1 MKSICVFCGSNT
13 GFNSIYSEKAE
24 IFGKLLAG
32 NNISLVYG
40 GGNIGLMGI
49 MADAS
54 LSYNGEVIGV
64 ITQKLK
70 DIEVA
75 HTGLSKM
82 HIVETM
88 SERKLVMEQ
97 LSDAFVILPGGYGT
111 FDEMFEMI
119 TLNQLNIIKKPI
131 GVLNVNGFF
140 DTLITLID
148 NCIKEGFIKADHKKL
163 FIIENDEE
171 ILLEKLLEFD
181 HVDTTKWLDS
191 FKNS

>member
-1 MKSICVFCGSNT
+1 MKSICVFCGSNH
-13 GFNSIYSEKAE
+13 GFNQVYSEKAE

-64 ITQKLK
+64 ITQKLI

-75 HTGLSKM
+75 HTSLSKM

-88 SERKLVMEQ
+88 SERKLMMEQ
-97 LSDAFVILPGGYGT
+97 LSDAFVMLPGGYGT
-111 FDEMFEMI
+111 LDEIFEMI
-119 TLNQLNIIKKPI
+119 TLNQLNIIQKPI
-131 GVLNVNGFF
+131 GILNVNGFF
-140 DTLITLID
+140 DPLIALID
-148 NCIKEGFIKADHKKL
+148 NSIKEGFIKTEHKKL
-163 FIIENDEE
+163 FVIEENEE
-171 ILLEKLLEFD
+171 VLLEKLFEFD
-181 HVDTTKWLDS
+181 HIDTTKWLDS
-191 FKNS
+191 FKKS

>member
-1 MKSICVFCGSNT
+1 MKTICVFCGSNN
-13 GFNSIYSEKAE
+13 GFNAIYAEKAE

-75 HTGLSKM
+75 HKGLTKM

-88 SERKLVMEQ
+88 SERKLMMEQ

-140 DTLITLID
+140 DTLIALID
-148 NCIKEGFIKADHKKL
+148 NCIMEGFIKADHKKL
-163 FIIENDEE
+163 FIIEKDEE

>member
-75 HTGLSKM
+75 HKGLSKM

-163 FIIENDEE
+163 FIIEKEEE

>member
-1 MKSICVFCGSNT
+1 MKSICVFCGSNN
-13 GFNSIYSEKAE
+13 GFNEIYAEKAE

-32 NNISLVYG
+32 NNITLVYG

-49 MADAS
+49 IADAS
-54 LSYNGEVIGV
+54 LSYNGEVVGV

-88 SERKLVMEQ
+88 SERKLMMEQ
-97 LSDAFVILPGGYGT
+97 FSDAFVILPGGYGT
-111 FDEMFEMI
+111 LDEMFEMI
-119 TLNQLNIIKKPI
+119 TLNQLSIIKKPI

-140 DTLITLID
+140 NPLITLID
-148 NCIKEGFIKADHKKL
+148 NSIKEGFIKADHKKL
-163 FIIENDEE
+163 FVIEENEE
-171 ILLEKLLEFD
+171 ILLEKLLGFD

>member
-1 MKSICVFCGSNT
+1 MKSICVFCGSNN
-13 GFNSIYSEKAE
+13 GFNAIYAKKAE

-140 DTLITLID
+140 DTLIALID

-163 FIIENDEE
+163 FIIEQDEE